1 MTSLIFLRRLI
12 EKKERVE
19 ATINTLKAQH
29 GEETSEEAVAELRE
43 LIIPAEQEQLKKLK
57 LSLAK

>member
-1 MTSLIFLRRLI
+1 M
-12 EKKERVE
+12 E

-29 GEETSEEAVAELRE
+29 GEETSEEAIAELRE

-57 LSLAK
+57 FSLAK